1 MIKPSIIIGIM
12 AIIIILLLINI
23 YQQNKQIFM
32 LQNSYTENLENVSNT
47 GTTDTNQNKNRIV
60 LYYANWCGFCKDLL
74 PKWAAFEQRN
84 SDKIIIEKV
93 DCESSKCDV
102 GGFPTI
108 KLYKLNGEVVN
119 FDGPRTLE
127 GLENFIQ

>member
-1 MIKPSIIIGIM
+1 M

-23 YQQNKQIFM
+23 YQQNKQIFV

-47 GTTDTNQNKNRIV
+47 GITNTNQVPQNQNKNRIV
-60 LYYANWCGFCKDLL
+60 LYYAKWCGFCKDLL

-127 GLENFIQ
+127 GLENFIK

>member
-23 YQQNKQIFM
+23 YQQNKQIFV

-60 LYYANWCGFCKDLL
+60 LYYANWCGFCKQLF
-74 PKWAAFEQRN
+74 PIWAAFEQRN
-84 SDKIIIEKV
+84 ADKIIIEKV
-93 DCESSKCDV
+93 DCKSSKCDV

-127 GLENFIQ
+127 GLENFIK